1 MPPAWRVL
9 TVESPLFPF
18 SPLASHAFYKSLTS
32 WDFVSTW
39 YLHHSKLSVFFQ
51 TPTTSGYSAV
61 SHHPSPPARRGSP
74 MQGILQTFRTFSMF
88 SILPAQIPD
97 FRNRSFSLSWKA
109 HVLYQIFF
117 PDVLFKHPSTSGT
130 CQALPDSS
138 FPGGFSNDPR
148 GGILRAVQLLIWAS

>member
-1 MPPAWRVL
+1 MPQAWRVL
-9 TVESPLFPF
+9 TVEPPLCPF

-39 YLHHSKLSVFFQ
+39 YLHHSKLSIFQ
-51 TPTTSGYSAV
+51 TPTTSGYSAAL
-61 SHHPSPPARRGSP
+61 SHHPSPPALRGSP
-74 MQGILQTFRTFSMF
+74 MQGICKLSEPSRCSPMF

-138 FPGGFSNDPR
+138 FPADFPTTQEEELYGRCSC
-148 GGILRAVQLLIWAS
+148 